1 MLGAEPRSTLEAGR
15 PLQTGP
21 GASLATGP
29 RRFAQSRDGP
39 SAWRLHAGCRVPAG
53 ARPRAGLRT
62 CGAGQKG
69 PLGRSGRHE
78 RLLVQGRGQDVLAI
92 RRELHKGHRG
102 VVVICVETGGLTRGR
117 SAGASAGAGRRA
129 APSRKSVPARPPL
142 TWTGPTGPA
151 ARASRESRRR
161 GLAGPHGG
169 LGTPQPRGP
178 SEPGTHG
185 GSHPGCRAFGWHGT
199 AGRLRVGLP
208 A

>member
-1 MLGAEPRSTLEAGR
+1 MTSAPTWGGTRVLGAEPRSTLEAGR

-69 PLGRSGRHE
+69 PPGRSGRHE

-117 SAGASAGAGRRA
+117 SAGASAGAKRRA
-129 APSRKSVPARPPL
+129 APLTKERP
-142 TWTGPTGPA
+142 GEA
-151 ARASRESRRR
+151 AADLDR
-161 GLAGPHGG
+161 PHGARCSC
-169 LGTPQPRGP
+169 Q
-178 SEPGTHG
+178 S
-185 GSHPGCRAFGWHGT
+185 
-199 AGRLRVGLP
+199 
-208 A
+208 